1 MKQRVRLVQS
11 LRKALSNPGTVGWM
25 LILSLAGVLVYA
37 ATIAYFN
44 SRTESRQ
51 RFEFTATPTPTPSA
65 SPSSSA
71 NPSATPTPSASPSP
85 SPSTTSSKTS
95 TVTSSETPS
104 FAIILTS
111 IDLNTK
117 KIAFDLESDG
127 KGKGARRQVC
137 VSFSS
142 FKPEMRIAG
151 ASYQGMAGG
160 TIESVDLKE
169 APLKSFSQ
177 EEMKSPMGTGL
188 RGSATFSFDTDQRH
202 FPLDSIPLQISLY
215 ATCSEG
221 PGLLTP
227 SDVKTL
233 FIENRILDYQ
243 LTARQTTGPDAN
255 VTLRR
260 TPFLIYLAVLLL
272 LLAFV
277 SALVIIAEA
286 RTKPLDL
293 KLLTYFVGLWGIRS
307 ILLTPV
313 QNVRAF
319 PTLVEI
325 TIMFL
330 FGFTVVGIGLM
341 RFLATRNNPQKSD
354 WSRF

>member
-1 MKQRVRLVQS
+1 VKQRGRLVRFVQ
-11 LRKALSNPGTVGWM
+11 KALSNSGNVGWV
-25 LILSLAGVLVYA
+25 LVLSLVGVLAYA

-51 RFEFTATPTPTPSA
+51 RVQFTVPPSPSPSSTPSA
-65 SPSSSA
+65 SPS
-71 NPSATPTPSASPSP
+71 AT
-85 SPSTTSSKTS
+85 PSTTSPTF
-95 TVTSSETPS
+95 TATSSDTAS

-111 IDLNTK
+111 IDSNTK
-117 KIAFDLESDG
+117 KIAFDLESEG
-127 KGKGARRQVC
+127 KGNAAPRQMC

-142 FKPEMRIAG
+142 FSPEMRLAG
-151 ASYQGMAGG
+151 ASYERMAGG
-160 TIESVDLKE
+160 TYELVDLKE
-169 APLKSFSQ
+169 VPLKSFSQ
-177 EEMKSPMGTGL
+177 MEMKSPMGKGL
-188 RGSATFSFDTDQRH
+188 RGSGTFSFDTDQRH

-215 ATCSEG
+215 AKCSEG
-221 PGLLTP
+221 LQPLTA

-233 FIENRILDYQ
+233 FVENRIVDYQ
-243 LTARQTTGPDAN
+243 LTAQQWTGPDEN
-255 VTLRR
+255 ITLRR
-260 TPFLIYLAVLLL
+260 APFLIYLAMLLL

-319 PTLVEI
+319 PTLVET

-341 RFLATRNNPQKSD
+341 RFLATRKKPKKSD
-354 WSRF
+354 WSQL